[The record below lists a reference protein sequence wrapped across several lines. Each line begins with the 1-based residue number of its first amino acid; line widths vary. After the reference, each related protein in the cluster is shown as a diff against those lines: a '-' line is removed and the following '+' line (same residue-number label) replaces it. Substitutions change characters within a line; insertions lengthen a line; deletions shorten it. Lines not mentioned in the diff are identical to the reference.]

1 MLWKGED
8 VNLSAADVAALKA
21 PDVLH
26 AYCRAA
32 LGAGKQV
39 GRLVF
44 YPCPWGAHTRP
55 KLEVT
60 ERAGVGVAMCRACDK
75 GGTVYDVA
83 AGVLGVDVRDDFP
96 AVVQAVADAVGY
108 VLRDNEADMPR
119 GKHRKRKAGFSC
131 PSGASVPPAPVRPV
145 EKPVEYLLS
154 DEEAAALEAVRRAA
168 DNPARMSEHAA
179 LLGLPVDVL
188 MFHTDIQEA
197 GVLGLLGL
205 DERGRL
211 LYVYTHCPGAGEP
224 VRVVGVKTRNPAGV
238 EPRFLMRGSKQIPWG
253 MDAAD
258 AAGLVFVTE
267 GESDALAVR
276 AALWAWLDDWAH
288 NDPDSFPA
296 ADALPAVV
304 GKPDA
309 GTFRDTWAR
318 RLVGKDVVLIVDN
331 DDAGRKGAEKTAD
344 ILRAAGVRRVF
355 VWMPPAGVKDARA
368 ALDIARPWLLAD
380 DLMVNRKELI
390 P

>member
-1 MLWKGED
+1 M
-8 VNLSAADVAALKA
+8 NLTSADITALKS

-39 GRLVF
+39 GRLMF
-44 YPCPWGAHTRP
+44 YPCPWGAHSRP
-55 KLEVT
+55 KLEVS
-60 ERAGVGVAMCRACDK
+60 ERDGVGVAMCRACDC

-83 AGVLGVDVRDDFP
+83 AGVLGLDVRKDFP

-108 VLRDNEADMPR
+108 VLRDDAPEMPR
-119 GKHRKRKAGFSC
+119 KGNRKGKTGFSR
-131 PSGASVPPAPVRPV
+131 PLGAVAAPALSRPV
-145 EKPVEYLLS
+145 EKPLEYLPP
-154 DEEAAALEAVRRAA
+154 DEEAAALDAVRRAA
-168 DNPARMSEHAA
+168 ENPARMAEHAA
-179 LLGLPVDVL
+179 LLGLPLDVL
-188 MFHTDIQEA
+188 MLHTDIQEA
-197 GVLGLLGL
+197 GALGLLGL
-205 DERGRL
+205 GKGGRL
-211 LYVYTHCPGAGEP
+211 LYVYTHRPAAGEP
-224 VRVVGVKTRNPAGV
+224 VRVVGVKTRNLPGV
-238 EPRFLMRGSKQIPWG
+238 EPRFLMRGSKQMPWG
-253 MDAAD
+253 WDSVD

-288 NDPDSFPA
+288 NEPDTFPA
-296 ADALPAVV
+296 ADALPVVV

-331 DDAGRKGAEKTAD
+331 DDAGRKGAEKTAG

-355 VWMPPAGVKDARA
+355 VWTPPAGVKDARA
-368 ALDIARPWLLAD
+368 SLDAARPWLLAD
-380 DLMVNRKELI
+380 DLMENRKELI
-390 P
+390 S

>member
-1 MLWKGED
+1 M
-8 VNLSAADVAALKA
+8 NLNPADVAALKA
-21 PDVLH
+21 PDMLH

-32 LGAGKQV
+32 LGAGKQT
-39 GRLVF
+39 GRLTF
-44 YPCPWGAHTRP
+44 YPCPWGAHSRP
-55 KLEVT
+55 KLEVS
-60 ERAGVGVAMCRACDK
+60 ERDGVGVAMCRACDC

-83 AGVLGVDVRDDFP
+83 AGVLGLDVRKDFP

-108 VLRDNEADMPR
+108 VLRDDAPEMPR
-119 GKHRKRKAGFSC
+119 KGHRKGKTGFFR
-131 PSGASVPPAPVRPV
+131 PGGASAAPAPARPT
-145 EKPVEYLLS
+145 EKPLEYLPP

-168 DNPARMSEHAA
+168 DNSDRMAEHAA
-179 LLGLPVDVL
+179 LLGLPLDAV

-197 GVLGLLGL
+197 GALGLLGL
-205 DERGRL
+205 GKGGRL
-211 LYVYTHCPGAGEP
+211 LYVYTHRPAAGEP
-224 VRVVGVKTRNPAGV
+224 VRVVGVKTRNLPGV
-238 EPRFLMRGSKQIPWG
+238 EPRFLMRGSKQMPWG
-253 MDAAD
+253 WDSVD

-288 NDPDSFPA
+288 NEPDSFPA
-296 ADALPAVV
+296 ADAWPVVV

-331 DDAGRKGAEKTAD
+331 DDAGRKGAEKTAG

-355 VWMPPAGVKDARA
+355 VWNPPARAKDARA
-368 ALDIARPWLLAD
+368 ALDAARPWLLAD
-380 DLMVNRKELI
+380 DLMENRKELI
-390 P
+390 S

>member
-1 MLWKGED
+1 M
-8 VNLSAADVAALKA
+8 NLSTADVAALKA

-39 GRLVF
+39 GRLTF

-60 ERAGVGVAMCRACDK
+60 ERDGVGVAMCRACDR
-75 GGTVYDVA
+75 GGTVFDVA
-83 AGVLGVDVRDDFP
+83 AGVLGLDAKRDFP

-108 VLRDNEADMPR
+108 VLHDAVADMPR
-119 GKHRKRKAGFSC
+119 GKHRSRKVGFARFGGVS
-131 PSGASVPPAPVRPV
+131 AAPVSSRPV
-145 EKPVEYLLS
+145 DKPLGYLPS
-154 DEEAAALEAVRRAA
+154 DDESVALDAVRRAA
-168 DNPARMSEHAA
+168 DNPARMAEHAA

-188 MFHTDIQEA
+188 MYHTDIQDA
-197 GVLGLLGL
+197 GALGLLGL

-238 EPRFLMRGSKQIPWG
+238 EPRFLMRGSKQVLWG
-253 MDAAD
+253 MDAVGAS
-258 AAGLVFVTE
+258 GVVFVTE
-267 GESDALAVR
+267 GESDTLAVR

-288 NDPDSFPA
+288 NEPDSFPA
-296 ADALPAVV
+296 AEDIPVAVA
-304 GKPDA
+304 KPDA
-309 GTFRDTWAR
+309 GTFRDEWAR
-318 RLVGKDVVLIVDN
+318 RLVGKDIVLVTDN
-331 DDAGRKGAEKTAD
+331 DEAGRKGAEKTAG
-344 ILRAAGVRRVF
+344 ILHAAGVRRAF

-368 ALDIARPWLLAD
+368 ALNVSRPWDLAD
-380 DLMVNRKELI
+380 DLIFNKKEI
-390 P
+390 AK

>member
-1 MLWKGED
+1 M
-8 VNLSAADVAALKA
+8 NLTSADIAALKS

-39 GRLVF
+39 GRLTF
-44 YPCPWGAHTRP
+44 YPCPYGAHSRP
-55 KLEVT
+55 KLEVS
-60 ERAGVGVAMCRACDK
+60 ERDGVGVAMCRACDR

-83 AGVLGVDVRDDFP
+83 AGVLGLDARKDFP

-108 VLRDNEADMPR
+108 VLRDDAAETPR
-119 GKHRKRKAGFSC
+119 KSHRKRKTGFSR
-131 PSGASVPPAPVRPV
+131 PLGAVATPALSRTV
-145 EKPVEYLLS
+145 EKPLEYLPP

-168 DNPARMSEHAA
+168 DNPARMAEYAD
-179 LLGLPVDVL
+179 LLGLPLDVL

-197 GVLGLLGL
+197 APFGLLGL

-211 LYVYTHCPGAGEP
+211 LYVYTHRPADGEP
-224 VRVVGVKTRNPAGV
+224 VRVVGVKTRNLPGA
-238 EPRFLMRGSKQIPWG
+238 EPRFLMRGSKQMPWG
-253 MDAAD
+253 WDSVD

-288 NDPDSFPA
+288 NEPDTFPA
-296 ADALPAVV
+296 ADAWPVVV

-318 RLVGKDVVLIVDN
+318 RLVGKDVELIVDN
-331 DDAGRKGAEKTAD
+331 DDAGRKGAEKTAG

-355 VWMPPAGVKDARA
+355 RWTPPAGVKDARA
-368 ALDIARPWLLAD
+368 ALDAARPWLLAD
-380 DLMVNRKELI
+380 DLMENRKEIHL
-390 P
+390 

>member
-1 MLWKGED
+1 MKIHF
-8 VNLSAADVAALKA
+8 ADVAALKA

-39 GRLVF
+39 GRLMF
-44 YPCPWGAHTRP
+44 YPCPWGAHSRP
-55 KLEVT
+55 KLEVS
-60 ERAGVGVAMCRACDK
+60 ERDGVGVAMCRACDC

-83 AGVLGVDVRDDFP
+83 AGVLGLDVRKDFP

-108 VLRDNEADMPR
+108 VLREDAAEMPR
-119 GKHRKRKAGFSC
+119 KGHRKGKTGFSR
-131 PSGASVPPAPVRPV
+131 PLGAVAAPAPARPV
-145 EKPVEYLLS
+145 EKPLEYLPP
-154 DEEAAALEAVRRAA
+154 DEEAAALDAVRRAA
-168 DNPARMSEHAA
+168 DNPARMAEHAA
-179 LLGLPVDVL
+179 LLGLPLDAV

-197 GVLGLLGL
+197 GALGLLGL
-205 DERGRL
+205 GKGGRL
-211 LYVYTHCPGAGEP
+211 LYVYTHRPAAGEP
-224 VRVVGVKTRNPAGV
+224 VRVVGVKTRNLPGV
-238 EPRFLMRGSKQIPWG
+238 EPRFLMRGSKQMPWG
-253 MDAAD
+253 WDSVD

-288 NDPDSFPA
+288 NEPDSFPA
-296 ADALPAVV
+296 ADAWPMVV

-331 DDAGRKGAEKTAD
+331 DDAGRKGAEKTAG

-355 VWMPPAGVKDARA
+355 MWTPPARAKDARA
-368 ALDIARPWLLAD
+368 ALDAARPWLLAD
-380 DLMVNRKELI
+380 DLMENRKELI
-390 P
+390 S

>member
-1 MLWKGED
+1 M
-8 VNLSAADVAALKA
+8 NLTSADITALKS

-39 GRLVF
+39 GRLMF
-44 YPCPWGAHTRP
+44 YPCPYGAHSRP
-55 KLEVT
+55 KLEVS
-60 ERAGVGVAMCRACDK
+60 ERDGVGVAMCRACDR

-83 AGVLGVDVRDDFP
+83 AGVLGLDARKDFP

-108 VLRDNEADMPR
+108 VLRDDAAETPR
-119 GKHRKRKAGFSC
+119 KSHRKRKTGFSR
-131 PSGASVPPAPVRPV
+131 PLGAVATPALSRPV
-145 EKPVEYLLS
+145 EKPLEYLPP
-154 DEEAAALEAVRRAA
+154 DEEAAAFDAVRRAA
-168 DNPARMSEHAA
+168 DNPARMAEYAA
-179 LLGLPVDVL
+179 LLGLPLDVL

-197 GVLGLLGL
+197 APFGLLGL

-211 LYVYTHCPGAGEP
+211 LYVYTHRPAADEP
-224 VRVVGVKTRNPAGV
+224 VRVVGVKTRNLPGA
-238 EPRFLMRGSKQIPWG
+238 EPRFLMRGSKQMPWG
-253 MDAAD
+253 WDSVD

-276 AALWAWLDDWAH
+276 AAFQSWLEYWAR
-288 NDPDSFPA
+288 NEPYTYPA
-296 ADALPAVV
+296 EEDLPVVV

-318 RLVGKDVVLIVDN
+318 LLVGKDVVLIVDN
-331 DDAGRKGAEKTAD
+331 DDAGRKGAEKTAG

-355 VWMPPAGVKDARA
+355 MWTPPAGAKDARA
-368 ALDIARPWLLAD
+368 ALDAARPWLLAD
-380 DLMVNRKELI
+380 DLMINRKELI
-390 P
+390 S